1 MKAALIIPVLRQ
13 AHQILDLGNPMAMR
27 RRSILLQVPAWVPLG
42 MHVGNSVAAVLDF
55 VACIHQRTFSMGAE
69 YGQTV
74 ITVGYTLWLML
85 CKSQTGSFPYPFM

>member
-1 MKAALIIPVLRQ
+1 
-13 AHQILDLGNPMAMR
+13 
-27 RRSILLQVPAWVPLG
+27 

-55 VACIHQRTFSMGAE
+55 MACIQQRTFSMRAE